1 MSIIDKDLNN
11 IDMDME
17 TLKDIMSY
25 DIDYDKSVKN
35 NKELTL
41 KYKHIIKGLGFN
53 NFNDLY
59 TYCLLKDNSK
69 ENNSIIKKINRD
81 NDILT
86 VYLPIN
92 SHNQVEKDYGNVS
105 IANTSSTMNGNICS
119 IPNIYKLKY
128 DLEKLDNT
136 YVDVSTF
143 NTQCDLYK
151 TYYIRDNIVAISG
164 YNYNTDY
171 IEIVDY
177 TGHNT
182 VKSVGIRT
190 IKDALDIAKKNYLGV
205 RIRKNISKTGSDF
218 LLSLGFTQKGNYY
231 VMEKDYISKWV

>member
-11 IDMDME
+11 IDMDLE
-17 TLKDIMSY
+17 TLREIVGY
-25 DIDYDKSVKN
+25 DIDYNKTIED

-41 KYKHIIKGLGFN
+41 KYKHIVKGLGFS

-59 TYCLLKDNSK
+59 TYCSLKDNSIANK
-69 ENNSIIKKINRD
+69 SIIKKVKRD
-81 NDILT
+81 NDVITL
-86 VYLPIN
+86 YLPIEHSN
-92 SHNQVEKDYGNVS
+92 HVEKDYGNVS
-105 IANTSSTMNGNICS
+105 VANTGSTMNGNIGS
-119 IPNIYKLKY
+119 IPNVYTLKY
-128 DLEKLDNT
+128 ELEKLDNT
-136 YVDVSTF
+136 NVDVSKF

-151 TYYIRDNIVAISG
+151 TYYIGNDIVAMSG
-164 YNYNTDY
+164 YNYNNDN

-182 VKSVGIRT
+182 IKSIGVRT

-205 RIRKNISKTGSDF
+205 KIRKNISETGSRF
-218 LLSLGFTQKGNYY
+218 LLGLGFTQKGNYY

>member
-17 TLKDIMSY
+17 TIKDIIGY
-25 DIDYDKSVKN
+25 DIDYDKSIKN

-59 TYCLLKDNSK
+59 TYCLLKDNRTTSK
-69 ENNSIIKKINRD
+69 KIIKKIKRD
-81 NDILT
+81 NDLLT
-86 VYLPIN
+86 GYLPIG
-92 SHNQVEKDYGNVS
+92 SHSQIEKDYGNVS
-105 IANTSSTMNGNICS
+105 IANTSSTMNGNVNY
-119 IPNIYKLKY
+119 IPNIYKLKD

-143 NTQCDLYK
+143 DTQCDLYK
-151 TYYIRDNIVAISG
+151 TYYVDKDIVAISG
-164 YNYNTDY
+164 FNYDNDN
-171 IEIVDY
+171 IEIIDY

-182 VKSVGIRT
+182 IKSIGVRT

-205 RIRKNISKTGSDF
+205 KIRKNISNNGSNF

-231 VMEKDYISKWV
+231 VMEKDYINKWV